1 MVAFSKACLEGR
13 ALEDALAGDKGFFV
27 RMYDRHQGKWMQ
39 VKAAEAKAASSLLS
53 TRWDKKS
60 GFGILPC
67 TFAPEAWHTMLPNGS
82 GYFETYCSQP

>member
-27 RMYDRHQGKWMQ
+27 RMYDGHQGKWVQ

-53 TRWDKKS
+53 A
-60 GFGILPC
+60 G
-67 TFAPEAWHTMLPNGS
+67 
-82 GYFETYCSQP
+82 